1 MFLLYDITV
10 YLIYRP
16 PSGGA
21 ASIDDLTALISAVE
35 KRSICIGDFN
45 LPEINWEDGHARERA
60 ANLLEAAENGLMEQL
75 VTFTTHTRG
84 NRLNLLLTNI
94 PERVVDVQ
102 EAGRLGHS
110 EHTMILAKV
119 TTNLRESR
127 IQRSSWT
134 GTRQTRTAK
143 GSGPG
148 KGREGPGT
156 SMRERRR
163 RSEG

>member
-45 LPEINWEDGHARERA
+45 LPEINWEDGHARGRA

-84 NRLNLLLTNI
+84 K
-94 PERVVDVQ
+94 PAEPPPHQ
-102 EAGRLGHS
+102 HS
-110 EHTMILAKV
+110 
-119 TTNLRESR
+119 
-127 IQRSSWT
+127 
-134 GTRQTRTAK
+134 
-143 GSGPG
+143 
-148 KGREGPGT
+148 REGGGCAGGRQAGP
-156 SMRERRR
+156 
-163 RSEG
+163 